1 VIGERPGSA
10 PPPDS
15 GTVDHDNPWPG
26 LSSFRERDQE
36 FFHGREKE
44 SEELRR
50 TVLREG
56 ARLTV
61 LYGRSGLGKTSLL
74 QAGLFPRLRRENI
87 LPVYIRLDYAGARG
101 LAAQTV
107 DAILAAAAAADPP
120 VEAPPFAAGETLWE
134 PFHRAG
140 ANFWNARNQIVI
152 PLLVFDQFEEVFTHG
167 KKRPADRQAF
177 LVELADLVEGRPPA
191 AVKARLDDAPALAAG
206 FTPERH
212 DYRALLALR
221 QDFLADLEGLRGLM
235 RSVGLNRL
243 ALRHMDGDAALRAV
257 TSAGGHLIDRDVA
270 RQVVRFVAGAGRGGE
285 AEGPQPGGPAGAAV
299 AAAAGAGDLEV
310 DPTLLSVLCRE
321 LNNRRL
327 ASAAPKITSD
337 LLHGSWKEILANFYE
352 RSLYGLPP
360 EVRAFVEDRLLTYSG
375 FRDSVAWDNAVS
387 TPGVTAADLLTLQ
400 ERRLLRIEERDG
412 KERVELTHDVLTEVI
427 GESRELRRQREAR
440 LQAEE
445 TVREAAERERQARL
459 REGEARRALRRS
471 RRMVASLG
479 LLLLVV
485 VVLGAIAFELWR
497 TAQRARTLAQQA
509 EHRAERALL
518 DTAGGLLEQGQA
530 AQALA
535 YLAWA
540 MKKPD
545 PLGGLVARSRTFD
558 ALLNRDWALPVALV
572 RHAGAVKWTEF
583 SPDGTRLATA
593 SSDGTARLWDARTG
607 APVGQAMRHQGGV
620 GYVHFSADG
629 GLLVTASQDHTARLW
644 DAQSGASAGRP
655 MRHDGAVEWAK
666 FSPNGQR
673 VVTATASAVFLW
685 DRASQD
691 LVGGPI
697 PADFPY
703 PYPEFS
709 PDGRRLV
716 VSAKG
721 GLLVDTQTGKPVPSF
736 LDGKTL
742 LIYAL
747 FSGSGRWLAAVGV
760 DDTVR
765 IWDVAAG
772 RVAHSLRHPAAVHSV
787 WFSPDDRR
795 LLTTASD
802 FTAYVWDVATGAMVG
817 KPLRH
822 EAAIVDAEFSPDGR
836 LVLTGSRDRTA
847 RLWEAS
853 SGRQLLEPLRHD
865 DYVNSV
871 SFGRHGR
878 RVVTASGDGT
888 ARVWDVRAG
897 RAHAE
902 ELPGEPGVFR
912 AVFDPAGGRLLVT
925 AREAVRLWDLR
936 TGRAVGAP
944 LRRGQVFAASF
955 LADGRAA
962 ALTADRAWASIQAWD
977 VQSGQLLSPPL
988 RWGPGG
994 VRQARISAD
1003 GQRILTAGTRA
1014 RPGKSPG
1021 VSETVR
1027 LFETATGRA
1036 VADVPAEN
1044 AAPKLSRDGRWIAT
1058 VSPAGARVWDGRTGR
1073 LVIEV
1078 RRAHTTGAWTAAG
1091 GRVLLTYGY
1100 LLEAWDA
1107 ATGAPIGKPMH
1118 VETFLGEPEVS
1129 VDAQRILTTSW
1140 DGEVEL
1146 WDVQTG
1152 RRLCVVSAA
1161 LRPQPLPLTGELPH
1175 VVYFSP
1181 DGSRFVAPAGESSV
1195 RLFDGQTCRPLGA
1208 PMTHEHRL
1216 QVARFSA
1223 DGFRLATVSD
1233 DGLARVWDVP
1243 AGSPADAPALAAL
1256 AEAIE
1261 GFAVGATGSVI
1272 PVQDPPAELEKLRRM
1287 TSSPRPDEPFAHRFI
1302 RWFFADPATRT
1313 ISPLSQVTVPQAKRL
1328 AAPQPAV
1335 AKEAPRNPSP
1345 QSPR

>member
-1 VIGERPGSA
+1 MIGDRPGSA

-50 TVLREG
+50 TALREG

-87 LPVYIRLDYAGARG
+87 LPVYIRLDYAGARA

-107 DAILAAAAAADPP
+107 DAIVAAAAAADPP

-134 PFHRAG
+134 SFHRAG

-212 DYRALLALR
+212 DYRVLLALR

-235 RSVGLNRL
+235 RSVGVNRL

-257 TSAGGHLIDRDVA
+257 TSAGGHLIERDVA
-270 RQVVRFVAGAGRGGE
+270 RQVVRFVAGAGRG
-285 AEGPQPGGPAGAAV
+285 AEPGGPIPPAPGDPLPGGPAGAAAAPGGLAGAAP
-299 AAAAGAGDLEV
+299 AAAAGDLEV

-327 ASAAPKITSD
+327 AIAAPKITRD

-440 LQAEE
+440 WQAEAN
-445 TVREAAERERQARL
+445 VREAAERERQARL

-485 VVLGAIAFELWR
+485 VALGAIAFELWR

-540 MKKPD
+540 MMQPD

-572 RHAGAVKWTEF
+572 RHAGAVKWTEL
-583 SPDGTRLATA
+583 SPDGTRLVTA
-593 SSDGTARLWDARTG
+593 SSDGTARLWDVRTG
-607 APVGQAMRHQGGV
+607 VPVGQAMRHQGGV

-644 DAQSGASAGRP
+644 DAHSGASAGRP

-666 FSPNGQR
+666 FSPDGQR

-691 LVGGPI
+691 LVGSPI

-716 VSAKG
+716 VSSRG
-721 GLLVDTQTGKPVPSF
+721 GLLADAQTGKPVHSF
-736 LDGKTL
+736 LDGQTAL
-742 LIYAL
+742 TYAL
-747 FSGSGRWLAAVGV
+747 FSGSGRWLAAIGI

-772 RVAHSLRHPAAVHSV
+772 RVARSLRHPAAVHSV

-865 DYVNSV
+865 DYVKSV

-902 ELPGEPGVFR
+902 ELPGDPGVFK
-912 AVFDPAGGRLLVT
+912 AAFDPAGGRLLV
-925 AREAVRLWDLR
+925 AAPEAARLWDLR
-936 TGRAVGAP
+936 TGRTVGAP
-944 LRRGQVFAASF
+944 LRQGHVLAASF

-962 ALTADRAWASIQAWD
+962 AIVADGADRAGRRGASIQAWD
-977 VQSGQLLSPPL
+977 VESGQELSAPL
-988 RWGPGG
+988 RWGAGE

-1003 GQRILTAGTRA
+1003 GRRILAAAAGARA
-1014 RPGKSPG
+1014 GSTPE

-1036 VADVPAEN
+1036 VADVPVEN
-1044 AAPKLSRDGRWIAT
+1044 AAPELSRDGRWIAT
-1058 VSPAGARVWDGRTGR
+1058 VSPAGAKVWDGRTGR
-1073 LVIEV
+1073 QVIEV
-1078 RRAHTTGAWTAAG
+1078 KRAHTTRAWTAAG

-1118 VETFLGEPEVS
+1118 VETFLGDPEVS
-1129 VDAQRILTTSW
+1129 VDGRRILTASW

-1146 WDVQTG
+1146 WDVLTG

-1161 LRPQPLPLTGELPH
+1161 LRPQPLPLTGELPRF
-1175 VVYFSP
+1175 VDFSP
-1181 DGSRFVAPAGESSV
+1181 DGSRFVAPTGDSSV

-1223 DGFRLATVSD
+1223 DGLRLATVSV
-1233 DGLARVWDVP
+1233 DGLARIWDVP

-1261 GFAVGATGSVI
+1261 GFAVGATGSAI

-1313 ISPLSQVTVPQAKRL
+1313 ISPLSEVP
-1328 AAPQPAV
+1328 AAA
-1335 AKEAPRNPSP
+1335 R
-1345 QSPR
+1345 R